1 MSRTGRASS
10 ARRGV
15 MAGLYL
21 QLLLLAAQVPGV
33 LGQAPQPPAAGAPAP
48 TPPAPNEPPVPERP
62 QSADGQV
69 TLPAAPREALF
80 DKTKPPGFLD
90 TAAAPDIQ
98 AAPPPTH
105 LQQAALK
112 ELEREVKRFTK
123 IGGSYRDTIDAM
135 LRREYLRKRYAQ
147 DQNYARQIKAEEEL
161 EDKARLAAIALF
173 ERFIAKYPGDPEYT
187 PDAMFR
193 LGELYFERDSI
204 LQQQAQE
211 QYLIDRDKAAET
223 QQEGVEEPPVAEPTK
238 DFNATIE
245 LYRRLVRNFPNYAKV
260 DGVYYLIG
268 YCLNEM
274 GNTNEA
280 RLAWLNLV
288 CANHYQYTGQEIPND
303 LAELP
308 EKDDPA
314 LAHPAL
320 NLLPKKEAPT
330 KYSDP
335 YADCQPAV
343 VDSKFFAETW
353 LRIGEYHFDF
363 DYTQH
368 GLARSISAYK
378 NVLTRPDDRNYN
390 LALYK
395 VAWAYYRASRYP
407 EALEHFWK
415 LLQWSDDERQRTG
428 RGSELRAEAIQ
439 YLGIGFAYDDW
450 NENQVP
456 DPQEGQPTGIE
467 RVQNPALLPQDKP
480 WTGEVFQRLGYVYFD
495 EAKYPEAVKI
505 WEIALKRWP
514 NDPEAPEIQNMIA
527 RAFTRHNEADAS
539 IEARAKL
546 SNYAE
551 GTAWWEANKDHPVEQ
566 RHAEELAEEAL
577 IGAAINHHQRAQGL
591 RRTCVEQQDLDLC
604 KQAQEEYRLASSAYR
619 GYIDRYPNNP
629 QAYELQYNLADT
641 LYWSENYEDAAKEYA
656 AVRDSNLDDTHLSTA
671 ARLVVESMRQLVE
684 AQVKAGTLQPRTDPP
699 AVTGTPPEMSPVP
712 MPEPLQRLASARETY
727 LARVDEIHDT
737 EKVRDSYFYN
747 NTLLLYQY
755 GYWDL
760 ARGRLLIIYDQ
771 HCKGPNGSEIGQIAW
786 YNLRNMAVSL
796 GRMDEVRQLGKDLEV
811 RQCTFSPE
819 ATAGTAVD
827 CTKPENKDKPRCL
840 AGADITNLRYRDAV
854 DIFESAERA
863 SGDEQRK
870 LYERAASQ
878 LVKAVNEEPN
888 HPQAPLALEKAAI
901 ALERTSRFES
911 AARLFQRIIDEV
923 GPKKGANADEQKQ
936 LDAILGNAYFRLA
949 YNANRFFD
957 FDRAIENYRVL
968 ADSDRFAK
976 SDNPAVVENREGA
989 LINSAKIL
997 EYRQQYDRAA
1007 TYFKRVADTARDPNE
1022 KRAAAFRV
1030 AEMAFKLKQWA
1041 RAEREMKGF
1050 IDRYKSDPAAGGL
1063 VVEAYARIAEA
1074 RKQQRQ
1080 PVDGAL
1086 RDIVDAYAK
1095 AGQQPGSYPAELAA
1109 QAQFTLVDK
1118 TAADFEKFSIKPGKP
1133 ATTKAYVDTLMAQI
1147 QSGGQEAKTKAEVY
1161 NALLPYK
1168 RPSWTIAA
1176 FVRQGRIYEILTRA
1190 ILNAP
1195 FVVPAD
1201 LAKQMKS
1208 LPEENREEV
1217 RITVEDRIRQLL
1229 DQQVRPVE
1237 CLAVAR
1243 YALASRAGR
1252 VGNLDNE
1259 YTREATDRINA
1270 YGDERI
1276 AECVGQ
1282 AAATDPTFAA
1292 YVPGEFTR
1300 APRGLSLDIEPG
1312 VAPPAVKGGR

>member
-15 MAGLYL
+15 MAGLCS
-21 QLLLLAAQVPGV
+21 LLVLTIMLLCLRASAQNSDGA
-33 LGQAPQPPAAGAPAP
+33 GQDAAGAPAP
-48 TPPAPNEPPVPERP
+48 ASEEPTPEL
-62 QSADGQV
+62 
-69 TLPAAPREALF
+69 TLPAAPREAPF
-80 DKTKPPGFLD
+80 DKSRPPEFLET
-90 TAAAPDIQ
+90 TAGPGKQ
-98 AAPPPTH
+98 TRPPPTH
-105 LQQAALK
+105 LQQAALQ

-123 IGGSYRDTIDAM
+123 IGGSYRETIDVL
-135 LRREYLRKRYAQ
+135 LRREYLRKRYAE
-147 DQNYARQIKAEEEL
+147 DQTYARQIKAEEEL

-173 ERFIAKYPGDPEYT
+173 ERFIAKYPNDPEYT

-193 LGELYFERDSI
+193 LGELYFERDAI

-211 QYLIDRDKAAET
+211 QFLIERDKLAET
-223 QQEGVEEPPVAEPTK
+223 QPEGAEEPPPVAEPKK
-238 DFNATIE
+238 DFNATVE
-245 LYRRLVRNFPNYAKV
+245 LYRRLVRNFPNYPKV

-288 CANHYQYTGQEIPND
+288 CANRYQYTGEEIPND

-308 EKDDPA
+308 EQPDPA
-314 LAHPAL
+314 IAHPAL
-320 NLLPKKEAPT
+320 NLIPTPEAPT
-330 KYSDP
+330 KYNDP
-335 YADCQPAV
+335 YADCKPAV

-368 GLARSISAYK
+368 GLSRAISAYK

-415 LLQWSDDERQRTG
+415 LLQWSEDERQRTG
-428 RGSELRAEAIQ
+428 RGSELREEAIQ

-456 DPQEGQPTGIE
+456 DPQEGQQTGIE

-480 WTGEVFQRLGYVYFD
+480 WTVEVFHRLGYVFFD

-527 RAFTRHNEADAS
+527 RAYTRHNEADLALA
-539 IEARAKL
+539 ARAKL
-546 SNYAE
+546 GKYAE
-551 GTAWWEANKDHPVEQ
+551 GSEWWEANKDHPVEQ
-566 RHAEELAEEAL
+566 RRAEELAEEAL
-577 IGAAINHHQRAQGL
+577 IGAAINHHQRAQSL
-591 RRTCVEQQDLDLC
+591 RRSCVEQQDLDLC
-604 KQAQEEYRLASSAYR
+604 QQAQAEYRLAATAYR
-619 GYIDRYPNNP
+619 GYIDHYPNSP

-641 LYWSENYEDAAKEYA
+641 LYWSESYEDAAKEYA

-671 ARLVVESMRQLVE
+671 ARLVVESIRQLVDQ
-684 AQVKAGTLQPRTDPP
+684 QVKAGKLQLRTEPP
-699 AVTGTPPEMSPVP
+699 EATGTPPEVSPVP
-712 MPEPLQRLASARETY
+712 MPALLQRLASARETY
-727 LARVDEIHDT
+727 LARVDDAHDA

-760 ARGRLLIIYDQ
+760 ARSRLLIIYDE
-771 HCKGPNGSEIGQIAW
+771 HCKGPNASEIGQIAW
-786 YNLRNMAVSL
+786 YNLRNMAVEL
-796 GRMDEVRQLGKDLEV
+796 GRAEEVRQLGKDLEV

-819 ATAGTAVD
+819 PTATVAID
-827 CTKPENKDKPRCL
+827 CGKPENKDKPRCL

-863 SGDEQRK
+863 SGDEQRR

-878 LVKAVNEEPN
+878 LVKAVNDEPG

-923 GPKKGANADEQKQ
+923 GPKKGADAEEQKL

-949 YNANRFFD
+949 YNSNRFFD

-976 SDNPAVVENREGA
+976 SDNPAVVESREGA

-997 EYRQQYDRAA
+997 EYRQQYERAA
-1007 TYFKRVADTARDPNE
+1007 TYFKRVADSARDPNE

-1030 AEMAFKLKQWA
+1030 AEMSFKLKQWA
-1041 RAEREMKGF
+1041 RAEREMKAF
-1050 IDRYKSDPAAGGL
+1050 IDRYKADPEAGGL
-1063 VVEAYARIAEA
+1063 IVEAYARIAEA
-1074 RKQQRQ
+1074 RKQQRL
-1080 PVDGAL
+1080 PVDAAM
-1086 RDIVDAYAK
+1086 RDIVDAFAK
-1095 AGQQPGSYPAELAA
+1095 SGQEPGSYPAELAA

-1118 TAADFEKFSIKPGKP
+1118 TAADFEKFAIKPGKP
-1133 ATTKAYVDTLMAQI
+1133 ATMNAYVETLTTQI
-1147 QSGGQEAKTKAEVY
+1147 TNGGKEAKTKAEAY
-1161 NALLPYK
+1161 NAVLAYK

-1201 LAKQMKS
+1201 LAKQLKA

-1217 RITVEDRIRQLL
+1217 QITVEDRIRQLL
-1229 DQQVRPVE
+1229 DQQVRPIE

-1259 YTREATDRINA
+1259 YTREATDRITA

-1300 APRGLSLDIEPG
+1300 APRGLTLDIEPG
-1312 VAPPAVKGGR
+1312 VAPPSVKDAR

>member
-1 MSRTGRASS
+1 MSRPGRAGSS
-10 ARRGV
+10 SRGV
-15 MAGLYL
+15 MAGLC
-21 QLLLLAAQVPGV
+21 LLLAIGMPSRSASAQG
-33 LGQAPQPPAAGAPAP
+33 AAGQPAPAP
-48 TPPAPNEPPVPERP
+48 PPAPEPAQP
-62 QSADGQV
+62 QAAAGQAAPNDQPALV
-69 TLPAAPREALF
+69 LPAAPSEGPV
-80 DKTKPPGFLD
+80 DKSKPPGFLD
-90 TAAAPDIQ
+90 TAAAPDIVSR
-98 AAPPPTH
+98 APPTA
-105 LQQAALK
+105 LQLAALQ
-112 ELEREVKRFTK
+112 ELEREVKRFIK
-123 IGGSYRDTIDAM
+123 IGGSYRDTIDAL

-173 ERFIAKYPGDPEYT
+173 ERFIAKYPSDPEYT

-204 LQQQAQE
+204 LQQQALE
-211 QYLIDRDKAAET
+211 QFMLARDKQLSTPEGAE
-223 QQEGVEEPPVAEPTK
+223 EPVAEPTK
-238 DFNATIE
+238 DFGATIE
-245 LYRRLVRNFPNYAKV
+245 LYRRLVRNFPKYAKV

-288 CANHYQYTGQEIPND
+288 CANHYQYTGEEVPKD
-303 LAELP
+303 LVELP
-308 EKDDPA
+308 ERTNP
-314 LAHPAL
+314 LEAHPAL
-320 NLLPKKEAPT
+320 NLDPKREAPT
-330 KYSDP
+330 KYNDP
-335 YADCQPAV
+335 YGDCQPAV

-368 GLARSISAYK
+368 GLSRAISAYK
-378 NVLTRPDDRNYN
+378 NVLQRPDDRNYN

-407 EALEHFWK
+407 EAMEHFWK

-428 RGSELRAEAIQ
+428 KGSELRAEAIQ

-467 RVQNPALLPQDKP
+467 RVQNAGLLPQDKP

-527 RAFTRHNEADAS
+527 RAYTRHNEAEAA

-546 SNYAE
+546 SNYGE
-551 GTAWWEANKDHPVEQ
+551 GKAWWEANKDHPVEQ
-566 RHAEELAEEAL
+566 RHAEELAEDAL
-577 IGAAINHHQRAQGL
+577 IGAAVNHHQRAQQL
-591 RRTCVEQQDLDLC
+591 RRTCVEQQDLGLC
-604 KQAQEEYRLASSAYR
+604 KQAQDEYKLAATAYR
-619 GYIDRYPNNP
+619 GYIERYPNNP

-641 LYWSENYEDAAKEYA
+641 LYWSEDYEASAKEYA
-656 AVRDSNLDDTHLSTA
+656 AVRDSNLDDTYLSTA
-671 ARLVVESMRQLVE
+671 ARLVVESMRQLVDQ
-684 AQVKAGTLQPRTDPP
+684 QVKAGTLTVRTEPP
-699 AVTGTPPEMSPVP
+699 ALSGTPPDIAPVA
-712 MPEPLQRLASARETY
+712 MPEALQRLASARETY
-727 LARVDEIHDT
+727 LARVDDAHDT

-747 NTLLLYQY
+747 NTLLLYTY

-771 HCKGPNGSEIGQIAW
+771 HCKGEHASEIGQVAW

-796 GRMDEVRQLGKDLEV
+796 GRSEEVRQLGKDLES

-819 ATAGTAVD
+819 ATAVAALD

-854 DIFESAERA
+854 EIFEAAEKA

-870 LYERAASQ
+870 LYERAASE

-923 GPKKGANADEQKQ
+923 GPKKGANADEQKL
-936 LDAILGNAYFRLA
+936 LDSILANAYFRLA

-976 SDNPAVVENREGA
+976 SDNPAVIESREGA

-1007 TYFKRVADTARDPNE
+1007 TYYKRVADVARDPNE
-1022 KRAAAFRV
+1022 KRASAFRV

-1041 RAEREMKGF
+1041 RAEKEMKGF
-1050 IDRYKSDPAAGGL
+1050 IDRYKADAAAGEL
-1063 VVEAYARIAEA
+1063 LVEAYARIAEA

-1080 PVDGAL
+1080 PVDSAL
-1086 RDIVDAYAK
+1086 KDIVEIFNK
-1095 AGQQPGSYPAELAA
+1095 TGQQPGSYPAEHAA
-1109 QAQFTLVDK
+1109 QAQFLLVDK
-1118 TAADFEKFSIKPGKP
+1118 TATDFEKFALKPGKP
-1133 ATTKAYVDTLMAQI
+1133 ATLKAYVDTVKSQI
-1147 QSGGQEAKTKAEVY
+1147 ESGAREAKTKAEAY
-1161 NALLPYK
+1161 NSVPPYR
-1168 RPSWTIAA
+1168 RPTWTIAA
-1176 FVRQGRIYEILTRA
+1176 FVRQGRIYEILARA
-1190 ILNAP
+1190 VLNTP

-1201 LAKQMKS
+1201 LQKKMKGLPDYAKDDIKVQ
-1208 LPEENREEV
+1208 
-1217 RITVEDRIRQLL
+1217 VEDAIRQLL
-1229 DQQVRPVE
+1229 DQQVRPIE

-1252 VGNLDNE
+1252 VGNLDND
-1259 YTREATDRINA
+1259 YTREANDRINA

-1276 AECVGQ
+1276 AECVAQ
-1282 AAATDPTFAA
+1282 AAATDASFTA
-1292 YVPGEFTR
+1292 YQPGEFSR
-1300 APRGLSLDIEPG
+1300 APRGLTLDIPAG
-1312 VAPPAVKGGR
+1312 VAPPPVKGGR